1 MKKVEMKLEV
11 VKSCNFIY
19 PVIITKSNYSPRRSS
34 ELGFMEGDLL
44 FVVNCN
50 DCDWWLV
57 GQVGYIPS
65 NYVLLVSDVNQA
77 MKSTSL
83 FIAKYDYP
91 SRTNDD
97 LNVRK
102 GDLLDIM
109 VNVDDGWW
117 LAKSRVSGQTGY
129 IPSSYVK
136 EYKSPLDAEE

>member
-97 LNVRK
+97 VNFKK
-102 GDLLDIM
+102 GDFWTSWLMMMMVGGLL
-109 VNVDDGWW
+109 
-117 LAKSRVSGQTGY
+117 RVGFL
-129 IPSSYVK
+129 VK
-136 EYKSPLDAEE
+136 QDTSLVAM